1 MPSLSMSVSDPVDIP
16 TTKNN
21 LKNNHVLFS
30 TDEAYMV
37 TSNIFDPY
45 RSSPPNNWN
54 TRLKNRLALFT
65 DKNDTVG
72 IGMYGNKNGI
82 KVCTKPIRPAIKLK
96 KEK

>member
-45 RSSPPNNWN
+45 RSSPPSSWN
-54 TRLKNRLALFT
+54 LRLKERLKQFENNNNE
-65 DKNDTVG
+65 KETVH
-72 IGMYGNKNGI
+72 I
-82 KVCTKPIRPAIKLK
+82 KIK
-96 KEK
+96 